1 MIYVKEIL
9 AVQELAA
16 SSVPKHFEYI
26 ILDVCLGG
34 NIHIQVM
41 GIYRPPSAPFMA
53 LEELGKVLSSVA
65 SNELIILGVLNL
77 DWLSDNSGSLKE
89 LCLELNLS
97 QLINCFTRPNPK
109 KPANST
115 LINLILTNK
124 PFKYPYTG
132 VFSQGISDHC
142 PTACVRMV
150 KGLKLKA
157 RSILKRNFK
166 NFDEQAFL
174 HDLFLAD
181 LDKICLLTDP
191 ELAWAEFSHIFNS
204 LTDKRAPYK
213 RFRVKDCF
221 NPWFSNEL
229 SEVIHTRDLAW
240 AKAGFTDSPID
251 SELLVVSIFDVR
263 DSSL

>member
-1 MIYVKEIL
+1 MHVNTHSEISDPPSVAHTSDLKSLQDFKSCKGLKLLHLNVRSLLPKLDLVQVLITEACPDIFVLTETWLSGKVSDSELSIHGYKLFRVDRKSKGGGVLIYVKKIL
-9 AVQELAA
+9 AVRELAA

-41 GIYRPPSAPFMA
+41 GIYRPPSAPLMA

-65 SNELIILGVLNL
+65 SIELIILGDLNL

-97 QLINCFTRPNPK
+97 QLINSFTRPNPK

-115 LINLILTNK
+115 LIDLILTNK

-157 RSILKRNFK
+157 RSILK
-166 NFDEQAFL
+166 
-174 HDLFLAD
+174 
-181 LDKICLLTDP
+181 
-191 ELAWAEFSHIFNS
+191 
-204 LTDKRAPYK
+204 
-213 RFRVKDCF
+213 
-221 NPWFSNEL
+221 
-229 SEVIHTRDLAW
+229 
-240 AKAGFTDSPID
+240 
-251 SELLVVSIFDVR
+251 
-263 DSSL
+263 